1 MINQTILYDTLDWLF
16 PQSCVICRQE
26 LAFVSDN
33 RMCEGCWKVVFNP
46 QQIFFP
52 YQQDCHVFTS
62 GLYQDELKKT
72 ILLAKFKRHER
83 SIDAIYCLMSKT
95 LERMPNTFD
104 IITSIPSNYWRSL
117 WRGVD
122 LPATLARELSKST
135 HIPFRQDLIQKT
147 KDPDRQTTLTKTE
160 RIQNM
165 RKVFKASDQIREK
178 HILVVDDIVTT
189 GSTVLSCYKALQRQK
204 PASVTFLTAAKA

>member
-1 MINQTILYDTLDWLF
+1 M
-16 PQSCVICRQE
+16 
-26 LAFVSDN
+26 SDN
-33 RMCEGCWKVVFNP
+33 RMCEGCWKVVFKP

-52 YQQDCHVFTS
+52 YQQDCHVFAS

-83 SIDAIYCLMSKT
+83 SIDAIHCLMSKT
-95 LERMPNTFD
+95 FERMPNTFD

-135 HIPFRQDLIQKT
+135 GISFRQDLIQKT

-165 RKVFKASDQIREK
+165 RKVFKASALVKGK
-178 HILVVDDIVTT
+178 HILVVDDIITT
-189 GSTVLSCYKALQRQK
+189 GSTILSCYKAMRRQK